1 MRPLIFASFV
11 VLVSLTSV
19 FGQEAIRGEIGAPA
33 QMGGPD
39 LGVMLEG
46 IQIRCTDRQSCEIQ
60 TSVTVTNLGQTAA
73 GPSTLHITLDA
84 PPYHKRIVR
93 PGELS
98 PDQLARRAMAMTPAV
113 GSPGCETPA
122 ECRRAEEGA
131 RRTVRTPKQLFT
143 REDKVGALLPGES
156 WSRPLILT
164 LHNSP
169 QDILLDQR
177 PIVDQLYDR
186 TVELSLSATIMSS
199 PSQAYVDTNTF
210 NNSVRAPVPF
220 PR

>member
-11 VLVSLTSV
+11 VLVSLTSA
-19 FGQEAIRGEIGAPA
+19 FGQEAIRGEIGAAA

-46 IQIRCTDRQSCEIQ
+46 IQIRCTERQSCEIQ

-73 GPSTLHITLDA
+73 GPSTLHITLDV
-84 PPYHKRIVR
+84 PPYQKRSVR

-98 PDQLARRAMAMTPAV
+98 SNQLAQRAIALTPAV
-113 GSPGCETPA
+113 GSPGCETPT
-122 ECRRAEEGA
+122 ECRQAEERA
-131 RRTVRTPKQLFT
+131 RRAVRTTEQLFR
-143 REDKVGALLPGES
+143 REDKVGTLLPGES
-156 WSRPLILT
+156 WTKPLALT

-169 QDILLDQR
+169 HDILLDQR
-177 PIVDQLYDR
+177 PIVEQLYDR
-186 TVELSLSATIMSS
+186 TLQLSLSAAIVSS
-199 PSQAYVDTNTF
+199 PVQASMDKNTF
-210 NNSVRAPVPF
+210 NNRVQAPVPF